1 MKKIDDY
8 VSIILT
14 SDLSDDEKI
23 TYLKNLNTIQNFS
36 PEQLEY
42 LEEKTYEIGHKKLT
56 EKDKLTYE
64 ANFLYAHYKGNNLDL
79 SDIRRLYYKIS
90 RVGSSMIDINNVKM
104 FITQLQLNNGLGIR
118 FYKSYLDLLEKMAKE
133 KNKKTQRTFHK

>member
-14 SDLSDDEKI
+14 SDLSDDEKV

-104 FITQLQLNNGLGIR
+104 FITQLQLNNGLDIR
-118 FYKSYLDLLEKMAKE
+118 FYKSYLDLLEKMEKE
-133 KNKKTQRTFHK
+133 KNRKTQRTFHK

>member
-14 SDLSDDEKI
+14 SDLSDDEKV
-23 TYLKNLNTIQNFS
+23 TYLKTLNTIQNFR

-64 ANFLYAHYKGNNLDL
+64 ANFLYAHYKDNNLDL

-90 RVGSSMIDINNVKM
+90 RATSSSIDINNVKM

-118 FYKSYLDLLEKMAKE
+118 FYKSYLDLLEKMEKE
-133 KNKKTQRTFHK
+133 KNRKTQRTFSK